1 MRRAALLLL
10 GLVACG
16 DGTGP
21 GDEAPNG
28 KIVFSS
34 READPNGERQQ
45 IFAMNPDGSER
56 VQLTN
61 ELNEGYTILRSRPGG
76 TRVAYYKVNLTVASG
91 IYTMRGDGSDP
102 TGPFKFDFS
111 IWDIT
116 DDGERVVGI
125 KDQTV
130 HQTLAVGD
138 LRTGE
143 ATDLPTGDVLP
154 GEAIWSP
161 DGELIA
167 FTGREDDGLR
177 NELYVIRPDGSGL
190 QQITDDES
198 IKYVPSWSP
207 DGRMIAF
214 SREVIG
220 EGLKLYVLELGLNR
234 LRPVYSSECQGG
246 RAPWSPDSREVM
258 CTDGRGQT
266 RAIVN
271 VATGD
276 ALELFASGDL
286 YGCTG
291 WSPDGTK
298 LLCADSRGGSRWTR
312 TARIRSS
319 SSRRTAARRGR
330 SGCEATTSRASPA
343 QITPG

>member
-1 MRRAALLLL
+1 MPRVALLLL

-21 GDEAPNG
+21 GNEVPNG
-28 KIVFSS
+28 RIVFSS

-61 ELNEGYTILRSRPGG
+61 EFNEGYTILRSRPGG
-76 TRVAYYKVNLTVASG
+76 TRVAYYKVNLSVASG

-102 TGPFKFDFS
+102 TGPFKFDFTVY
-111 IWDIT
+111 DIT
-116 DDGERVVGI
+116 DDGARVVGI

-130 HQTLAVGD
+130 HRTLAVGD

-154 GEAIWSP
+154 GDVIWSP

-167 FTGREDDGLR
+167 FTGREDEGLR
-177 NELYVIRPDGSGL
+177 NELYVIRPDGGGL
-190 QQITDDES
+190 QRITNDES
-198 IKYVPSWSP
+198 IKYSPSWSP
-207 DGRMIAF
+207 DGGTIAF

-220 EGLKLYVLELGLNR
+220 EGLELYLLELGRNQ
-234 LRPVYSSECQGG
+234 LRPVYPFDCHGA
-246 RAPWSPDSREVM
+246 RPPWSPDSREVM
-258 CTDGRGQT
+258 CTDNRGQT
-266 RAIVN
+266 RALVN
-271 VATGD
+271 AATGD
-276 ALELFASGDL
+276 AVELFRSGDF
-286 YGCTG
+286 YGCEG

-298 LLCADSRGGSRWTR
+298 LLCGDSEGWITLDTDGTNRQLIIPMDGGAAWPVWLRGDD
-312 TARIRSS
+312 
-319 SSRRTAARRGR
+319 
-330 SGCEATTSRASPA
+330 
-343 QITPG
+343 